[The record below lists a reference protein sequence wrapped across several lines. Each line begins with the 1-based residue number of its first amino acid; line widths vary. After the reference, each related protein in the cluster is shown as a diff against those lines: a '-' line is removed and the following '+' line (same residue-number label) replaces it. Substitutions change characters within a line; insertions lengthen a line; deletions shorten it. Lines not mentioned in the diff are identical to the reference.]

1 MNFLINPDIT
11 KTLSYTALF
20 YILNSDAKNIIFSK
34 IPQLE
39 QLITANCELSKIL
52 SLTLMFLGICI
63 FYNKFIHQSTPE
75 TELDDI
81 MRNALL
87 SSIIF
92 FIISNTSTYSVTNM
106 LFNGMLSDSGCPSKE
121 GIILHTIVFAILLY
135 LFNYLDNLDEACDFD
150 KYINNNCNVDNLK
163 EVEQYQPNE
172 EYNNVDASIEQ
183 VVEQEDEVDQ
193 EQKELDQLATEQAL
207 SNHNKNDEI
216 EYFNQD
222 INEEDNLNNNN
233 DALQNVI
240 IKDDESGFNAWN
252 TDSIEFSNINDNV
265 PLWK

>member
-75 TELDDI
+75 TGLDDI

-92 FIISNTSTYSVTNM
+92 FIVSNTSTYSVTNM
-106 LFNGMLSDSGCPSKE
+106 LFNGMLLDSGCPSKE

-135 LFNYLDNLDEACDFD
+135 LFNYLDNLDEECDFD

-163 EVEQYQPNE
+163 KVERYQSNDTE
-172 EYNNVDASIEQ
+172 EHNNVNASIEQ
-183 VVEQEDEVDQ
+183 VGEQEDRTQDRGAEVDNLRDVERRDLPEGAYDRHSLLHQRRRSCPQ
-193 EQKELDQLATEQAL
+193 EAPDDLLGSSPQVRYRGKAAPRDDSRVQRLA
-207 SNHNKNDEI
+207 
-216 EYFNQD
+216 
-222 INEEDNLNNNN
+222 
-233 DALQNVI
+233 
-240 IKDDESGFNAWN
+240 
-252 TDSIEFSNINDNV
+252 
-265 PLWK
+265 